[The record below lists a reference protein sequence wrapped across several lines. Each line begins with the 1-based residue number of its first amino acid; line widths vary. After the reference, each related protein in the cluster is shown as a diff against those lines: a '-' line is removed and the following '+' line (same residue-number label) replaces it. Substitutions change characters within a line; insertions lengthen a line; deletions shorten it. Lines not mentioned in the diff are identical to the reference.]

1 MKKMLLAGVV
11 LLGLVGA
18 AHAAEDYPNGTEVLS
33 CSGHLAAAMQG
44 YFAIQRCE
52 VPKGQETYD
61 FDMSDIAPSDRSW
74 IIKVCGEVQ
83 KGAGG
88 PSCGV
93 QAMVVESSTHDDTFK
108 VLKVLHVTN
117 GS

>member
-18 AHAAEDYPNGTEVLS
+18 AHAAEDYPNGTEDLS
-33 CSGHLAAAMQG
+33 CSGHLTAATRG

-52 VPKGQETYD
+52 VPKRQDTYD

-74 IIKVCGEVQ
+74 IIKICGEVQ
-83 KGAGG
+83 KGADG
-88 PSCGV
+88 PFCGV
-93 QAMVVESSTHDDTFK
+93 QAMVVESSTHATFK
-108 VLKVLHVTN
+108 VRKGL
-117 GS
+117 

>member
-1 MKKMLLAGVV
+1 M
-11 LLGLVGA
+11 
-18 AHAAEDYPNGTEVLS
+18 
-33 CSGHLAAAMQG
+33 
-44 YFAIQRCE
+44 
-52 VPKGQETYD
+52 PKGQETYN